1 MSNIKHTTT
10 MKHTMKCAVVLM
22 FSMNVLESPAQFYTA
37 EKVGPAADTLSIST
51 DPYVRDV
58 LHETKPK
65 PKVETETKKKS
76 VFRLP
81 LPSFLTAKLGNKPP
95 TSNNGQGKVQEKGE
109 KSLEK
114 SSKKFAKQPV
124 LPFLSASDSMLLS
137 ILEKRLNICMPLDY
151 LTVTSPYGYRN
162 DPFTKCQ
169 KFHDGIDL
177 RFGNGLVYSMLP
189 GRVAAVHHGNTGY
202 GNYVI
207 LDHGTLRCLY
217 GHLSEIYAKEGTDV
231 QAGTIVGFV
240 GSTGRSTAPHL
251 HIQLQRLTAN
261 NNWMSVDPMPFID
274 QLNRQVQDFNKR
286 LAVLSGKDTPIYNNV
301 GAATDELNI
310 ENLYAA
316 LKRHGIKYPKIVLA
330 QAILETG
337 AFRSRVCRENNNL
350 FGLRHSKGY
359 YAFEHW
365 EESVIAYRD
374 KVQYKHRDNENY
386 YSFLRRIGYSTSK
399 DYVRR
404 VREIVNQL

>member
-1 MSNIKHTTT
+1 
-10 MKHTMKCAVVLM
+10 MKCVVVLM
-22 FSMNVLESPAQFYTA
+22 LSMNVLESPAQFYTA

-65 PKVETETKKKS
+65 SKAETETKKKS
-76 VFRLP
+76 VFGLP
-81 LPSFLTAKLGNKPP
+81 LPSFLTAKLGNKLP
-95 TSNNGQGKVQEKGE
+95 TSNNAQGKVQEKGE

-114 SSKKFAKQPV
+114 SSKKVVRQPV
-124 LPFLSASDSMLLS
+124 LPFLSTSDSLLLTV
-137 ILEKRLNICMPLDY
+137 LEKRLTICMPLDY
-151 LTVTSPYGYRN
+151 LNVTSPYGYRQ
-162 DPFTKCQ
+162 DPFTKCRT
-169 KFHDGIDL
+169 FHDGIDL
-177 RFGNGLVYSMLP
+177 RFGNGVVYSMLP
-189 GRVAAVHHGNTGY
+189 GKVAAVHYGNTGY

-207 LDHGTLRCLY
+207 LDHGTMRCLY
-217 GHLSEIYAKEGTDV
+217 GHLSEIYAKEGTMV
-231 QAGTIVGFV
+231 QAGAVVGVV
-240 GSTGRSTAPHL
+240 GSSGRSTGPHL
-251 HIQLQRLTAN
+251 HIQLQRLTAIN
-261 NNWMSVDPMPFID
+261 SWTSVDPMPFIE

-286 LAVLSGKDTPIYNNV
+286 LAEISSKDTSIYNNV
-301 GAATDELNI
+301 EAATKELNI
-310 ENLYAA
+310 ENLYAS

-399 DYVRR
+399 DYARR

>member
-1 MSNIKHTTT
+1 
-10 MKHTMKCAVVLM
+10 MKHTLKCAVVLM
-22 FSMNVLESPAQFYTA
+22 LSMNVLESPAQFYTA

-65 PKVETETKKKS
+65 PKAETETKKKS
-76 VFRLP
+76 VFGLP
-81 LPSFLTAKLGNKPP
+81 LPSFLTAKLGNKLP
-95 TSNNGQGKVQEKGE
+95 TSNNAQGKVQEKSE
-109 KSLEK
+109 KSFDK
-114 SSKKFAKQPV
+114 SSKKVVKQPV
-124 LPFLSASDSMLLS
+124 LPFLSTSDSLLLTV
-137 ILEKRLNICMPLDY
+137 LEKRLTICMPLDY
-151 LTVTSPYGYRN
+151 LNVTSPYGYRQ
-162 DPFTKCQ
+162 DPFTKCRT
-169 KFHDGIDL
+169 FHDGIDL
-177 RFGNGLVYSMLP
+177 RFGNGVVYSMLP
-189 GRVAAVHHGNTGY
+189 GKVAAVHHGNTGY

-207 LDHGTLRCLY
+207 LDHGTMRCLY
-217 GHLSEIYAKEGTDV
+217 GHLGEIYAKEGTMV
-231 QAGTIVGFV
+231 QAGAVVGVV
-240 GSTGRSTAPHL
+240 GSSGRSTGPHL

-261 NNWMSVDPMPFID
+261 NSWTSVDPMPFIE

-286 LAVLSGKDTPIYNNV
+286 LAEISGKDSPIYNNV
-301 GAATDELNI
+301 ESATKELNI

>member
-1 MSNIKHTTT
+1 
-10 MKHTMKCAVVLM
+10 MKCAVVLM

-217 GHLSEIYAKEGTDV
+217 GHLSEIYAKEGTEV
-231 QAGTIVGFV
+231 QAGTVVGFV

>member
-1 MSNIKHTTT
+1 
-10 MKHTMKCAVVLM
+10 MKHTLTCAVVLM
-22 FSMNVLESPAQFYTA
+22 FSMNVLESPAQFYTV

-217 GHLSEIYAKEGTDV
+217 GHLSEIYAKEGTEV
-231 QAGTIVGFV
+231 KAGTVVGFV

>member
-1 MSNIKHTTT
+1 
-10 MKHTMKCAVVLM
+10 MKCVVVLM
-22 FSMNVLESPAQFYTA
+22 LSMNVLESPAQFYTA

-58 LHETKPK
+58 LHETKSK
-65 PKVETETKKKS
+65 PKAETETKKRS
-76 VFRLP
+76 VFGLP
-81 LPSFLTAKLGNKPP
+81 LPSFLTAKLGNKLP
-95 TSNNGQGKVQEKGE
+95 TSNNAQGKVQEKSE
-109 KSLEK
+109 KSFDK
-114 SSKKFAKQPV
+114 SSKKVVKQPV
-124 LPFLSASDSMLLS
+124 LPFLSTSDSLLLTV
-137 ILEKRLNICMPLDY
+137 LEKRLTICMPLDY
-151 LTVTSPYGYRN
+151 LNVTSPYGYRQ
-162 DPFTKCQ
+162 DPFTKCRT
-169 KFHDGIDL
+169 FHDGIDL
-177 RFGNGLVYSMLP
+177 RFGNGVVYSMLP
-189 GRVAAVHHGNTGY
+189 GKVAAVHHGNTGY

-207 LDHGTLRCLY
+207 LDHGNLRCLY
-217 GHLSEIYAKEGTDV
+217 GHLGEIYAKEGTMV
-231 QAGTIVGFV
+231 QAGAVVGVV
-240 GSTGRSTAPHL
+240 GSSGRSTGPHL

-261 NNWMSVDPMPFID
+261 NSWASVDPMPFIE

-286 LAVLSGKDTPIYNNV
+286 LAEISSKDTSIYNNV
-301 GAATDELNI
+301 EAATKELNI
-310 ENLYAA
+310 ENLYAS

>member
-1 MSNIKHTTT
+1 
-10 MKHTMKCAVVLM
+10 MKHTLKCAVVLM
-22 FSMNVLESPAQFYTA
+22 LSMNVLESPAQFYTA

-65 PKVETETKKKS
+65 SKAETETKKKS
-76 VFRLP
+76 VFGLP

-95 TSNNGQGKVQEKGE
+95 TSNNAQGKVQEIGE
-109 KSLEK
+109 KSFLK
-114 SSKKFAKQPV
+114 SSKKVVKQPI
-124 LPFLSASDSMLLS
+124 LPFLSTSDSLLLTV
-137 ILEKRLNICMPLDY
+137 LEKRLTICMPLDY
-151 LTVTSPYGYRN
+151 LNVTSPYGYRQ
-162 DPFTKCQ
+162 DPFTKRRT
-169 KFHDGIDL
+169 FHDGIDL
-177 RFGNGLVYSMLP
+177 RFGNGVVYSMLP
-189 GRVAAVHHGNTGY
+189 GKVAAVHHGNTGY

-207 LDHGTLRCLY
+207 LDHGTMRCLY
-217 GHLSEIYAKEGTDV
+217 GHLCEIYAKEGTMV
-231 QAGTIVGFV
+231 QAGAVVGVV
-240 GSTGRSTAPHL
+240 GSSGRSTGPHL

-261 NNWMSVDPMPFID
+261 NSWTSVDPMPFIE

-286 LAVLSGKDTPIYNNV
+286 LAEISGKDSPIYNNV
-301 GAATDELNI
+301 EAAIKELNI

>member
-1 MSNIKHTTT
+1 
-10 MKHTMKCAVVLM
+10 MKCAVVLM

-51 DPYVRDV
+51 DPYIRDV

-65 PKVETETKKKS
+65 SKAETETKKKS

-95 TSNNGQGKVQEKGE
+95 TSNTGQGKVQEKDE

-114 SSKKFAKQPV
+114 SSTKVAKQPV
-124 LPFLSASDSMLLS
+124 LPFLSASDSLLLS

-202 GNYVI
+202 GNHVI

-217 GHLSEIYAKEGTDV
+217 GHLSDIYAKEGMMV
-231 QAGTIVGFV
+231 QAGAVVGFV
-240 GSTGRSTAPHL
+240 NSTGHSSGRSTGPHVHL
-251 HIQLQRLTAN
+251 RIQRLAAEN
-261 NNWMSVDPMPFID
+261 YWASVDPLPFIYA
-274 QLNRQVQDFNKR
+274 LNQQVESFNER
-286 LAVLSGKDTPIYNNV
+286 LTEIVGKDSPIYNKVEANER
-301 GAATDELNI
+301 ELTI

-337 AFRSRVCRENNNL
+337 HFRSRVCYEYNNL

-359 YAFEHW
+359 YSFDHW
-365 EESVIAYRD
+365 EESVVAYKN
-374 KVQYKHRDNENY
+374 KVQYKHRDGEGY
-386 YSFLRRIGYSTSK
+386 YSFLKRIGYASAP
-399 DYVRR
+399 DYINKVRD
-404 VREIVNQL
+404 IASQL

>member
-1 MSNIKHTTT
+1 
-10 MKHTMKCAVVLM
+10 MKHTLKCAVVLM
-22 FSMNVLESPAQFYTA
+22 LSMNVLESPAQFYTA

-65 PKVETETKKKS
+65 FKAETKKKS
-76 VFRLP
+76 VFGLP

-95 TSNNGQGKVQEKGE
+95 TSNNAHGKVQEIGE
-109 KSLEK
+109 KSFLK
-114 SSKKFAKQPV
+114 SSKKVVKQPV
-124 LPFLSASDSMLLS
+124 LPFLSTSDSLLLT
-137 ILEKRLNICMPLDY
+137 ILEKRLTICMPLDY
-151 LTVTSPYGYRN
+151 LNVTSPYGYRQ
-162 DPFTKCQ
+162 DPFTKCRT
-169 KFHDGIDL
+169 FHDGIDL
-177 RFGNGLVYSMLP
+177 RFGNGVVYSMLP
-189 GRVAAVHHGNTGY
+189 GKVAAVHHGNTGY

-207 LDHGTLRCLY
+207 LDHGTMRCLY
-217 GHLSEIYAKEGTDV
+217 GHLCEIYAKEGTMV
-231 QAGTIVGFV
+231 QAGAVVGVV
-240 GSTGRSTAPHL
+240 GSSGRSTGPHL

-261 NNWMSVDPMPFID
+261 NSWTSVDPMPFIE

-286 LAVLSGKDTPIYNNV
+286 LAEISSKDTSIYYNV
-301 GAATDELNI
+301 EAATKELNI
-310 ENLYAA
+310 ENLYAS

>member
-1 MSNIKHTTT
+1 
-10 MKHTMKCAVVLM
+10 MKHTLKCAVVLM
-22 FSMNVLESPAQFYTA
+22 LSMNVLESPAQFYTA

-65 PKVETETKKKS
+65 PKAKTETKKKS
-76 VFRLP
+76 VFGLP

-95 TSNNGQGKVQEKGE
+95 TSNNAQGKVQEIGE

-114 SSKKFAKQPV
+114 SSKKVVRQPV
-124 LPFLSASDSMLLS
+124 LPFINTSDSLLLN
-137 ILEKRLNICMPLDY
+137 ILERRLTICMPLDY
-151 LTVTSPYGYRN
+151 LTVTSSYGYRL
-162 DPFTKCQ
+162 DPFTKCRT
-169 KFHDGIDL
+169 FHDGIDL
-177 RFGNGLVYSMLP
+177 RFGNGVVYSMLP
-189 GRVAAVHHGNTGY
+189 GKVAAVHHGNTGY

-207 LDHGTLRCLY
+207 LDHGAMRCLY
-217 GHLSEIYAKEGTDV
+217 GHLSEIYAKTGTDV
-231 QAGTIVGFV
+231 QAGTVVGLV
-240 GSTGRSTAPHL
+240 GSTGRSTGPHL
-251 HIQLQRLTAN
+251 HIQLQRMTEN
-261 NNWMSVDPMPFID
+261 NNWTSVNPMPFIE

-286 LAVLSGKDTPIYNNV
+286 MAEISSKDTSIYNNV
-301 GAATDELNI
+301 EAATKELNI
-310 ENLYAA
+310 ENLYAS

>member
-1 MSNIKHTTT
+1 
-10 MKHTMKCAVVLM
+10 MKCAVVLM
-22 FSMNVLESPAQFYTA
+22 LSMNVLESPAQFYTA

-217 GHLSEIYAKEGTDV
+217 GHLSEIYAKEGTEV
-231 QAGTIVGFV
+231 QAGTVVGFV